1 VQGRRRAM
9 PDDRME
15 TALGHLVGP
24 REEFRK
30 ILSDAPGI
38 LRRICRIADSQAKY
52 SSWQRLEPWQFISK
66 WTGHGSGVSKAIYE
80 LYKENPDAT

>member
-38 LRRICRIADSQAKY
+38 LRDICTYADNESAK
-52 SSWQRLEPWQFISK
+52 RLVEPWRIISEI
-66 WTGHGSGVSKAIYE
+66 THHGSGVSKAIYE
-80 LYKENPDAT
+80 LYKENPDAM